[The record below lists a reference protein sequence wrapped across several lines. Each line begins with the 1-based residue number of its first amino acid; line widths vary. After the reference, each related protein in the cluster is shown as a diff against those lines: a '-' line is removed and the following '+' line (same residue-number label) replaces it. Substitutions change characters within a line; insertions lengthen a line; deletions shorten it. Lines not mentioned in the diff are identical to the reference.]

1 MKHFILLLL
10 ILLIFTS
17 CAVKQNTLKQE
28 DVEKTILA
36 QERKMWDRWSSGD
49 PLGFA
54 ESFADDA
61 TYFDDIGAQTRLDG
75 REKIQK
81 YLATFKGNIP
91 THKYEIENPKVQV
104 YGSVAILTFRYH
116 SNMPDG
122 VPVPP
127 WKVTDVY
134 RLINNEWE
142 IVHAHWAQVKEQ

>member
-1 MKHFILLLL
+1 MKHLVLLLSILLT
-10 ILLIFTS
+10 FAS
-17 CAVKQNTLKQE
+17 CAVKQNTLTRE

-54 ESFADDA
+54 ESFADEG
-61 TYFDDIGAQTRLDG
+61 TLFDDMAAQARLDG
-75 REKIQK
+75 REKIHK

-91 THKYEIENPKVQV
+91 THTYEMENPKVQV
-104 YGSVAILTFRYH
+104 YGDVAILTFRYH

-122 VPVPP
+122 APVPP

-134 RLINNEWE
+134 RLIQNEWK